1 MDFLDQIRQAVKDSG
16 KTRYRISKET
26 GINQATLSRFVAGKQ
41 GLSTKS
47 LVALAR
53 FLNLTIAKVDAK
65 TS

>member
-1 MDFLDQIRQAVKDSG
+1 MDLLDQIRQAVKDSG

-65 TS
+65 PS